1 MLIEQTFVLALAVV
15 TSVAAYA
22 LGVGAL
28 GLTPGRLRAAALF
41 AFQVIGMS
49 TLFFLANLAVGL
61 ICVLAVRGAT
71 GTFVSAYLL
80 NDVTLCAL
88 SALQGVCFECWRTSG
103 GRGRR

>member
-1 MLIEQTFVLALAVV
+1 MLIEQAFLLALAVV

-28 GLTPGRLRAAALF
+28 GLRPSRLLAALLF
-41 AFQVIGMS
+41 GFQLIGMS
-49 TLFFLANLAVGL
+49 TLFFLINLAVGL
-61 ICVLAVRGAT
+61 VCVLAVRGAT

-88 SALQGVCFECWRTSG
+88 SVLQGVCFECWRTGG
-103 GRGRR
+103 GRGGR

>member
-1 MLIEQTFVLALAVV
+1 MLIEQAFLLALAVV
-15 TSVAAYA
+15 TSAAAYA

-41 AFQVIGMS
+41 AFQLIGMS
-49 TLFFLANLAVGL
+49 TLFFLANLAIGL
-61 ICVLAVRGAT
+61 ICILVVRGAT

-80 NDVTLCAL
+80 NDVTLCML